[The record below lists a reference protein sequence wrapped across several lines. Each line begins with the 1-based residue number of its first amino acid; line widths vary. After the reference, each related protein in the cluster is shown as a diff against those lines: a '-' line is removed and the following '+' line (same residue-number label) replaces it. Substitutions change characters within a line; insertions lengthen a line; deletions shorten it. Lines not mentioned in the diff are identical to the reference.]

1 MQMVVFKFKENVI
14 CEIIRILF
22 KFLFQKKTSLLL
34 LIIKI
39 SHYKK
44 IMQKERSSAD
54 ISMCTCIYAKFD
66 E

>member
-14 CEIIRILF
+14 CEVIRILF
-22 KFLFQKKTSLLL
+22 KFLFQKTSLLL

-39 SHYKK
+39 SQSL
-44 IMQKERSSAD
+44 QKNNAERSSAD